1 MEDYFLEFASGD
13 IITASSLSV
22 TIRELEEAYANRKNN
37 FVKTQAKFFCDAF
50 NISQE
55 SCFEEFI
62 FAANQLKI
70 NLKSKSSITIDFALY
85 ALCKQIWPALK
96 GSKLDISKNHHYN
109 SQKLVCKYLRSAIEQ
124 KHIQS
129 ILKTNKTQTIEYI
142 K

>member
-1 MEDYFLEFASGD
+1 MENHFLEFASGD

-22 TIRELEEAYANRKNN
+22 TLKELEEAYLNKKNN

-62 FAANQLKI
+62 FAANQLKT

-96 GSKLDISKNHHYN
+96 GSKVDILKNHHYN
-109 SQKLVCKYLRSAIEQ
+109 S
-124 KHIQS
+124 
-129 ILKTNKTQTIEYI
+129 
-142 K
+142 